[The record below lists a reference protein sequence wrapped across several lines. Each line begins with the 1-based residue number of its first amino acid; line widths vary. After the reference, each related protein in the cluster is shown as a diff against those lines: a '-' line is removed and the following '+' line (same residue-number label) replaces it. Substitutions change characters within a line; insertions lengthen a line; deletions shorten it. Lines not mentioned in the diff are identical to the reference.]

1 MRDPSLV
8 KRKLTRDHPTV
19 HTLSCAWRELGKRNI
34 QYGRLARLVRGG
46 GFRIA
51 LIALFSAIPSHCV
64 SSFRFGGDTA
74 AQISL
79 FLVTTAVSA
88 THGHQRVDIRH
99 SRVQGL
105 LSALASALVHAPA
118 GETSPQRVASY
129 LWLPSPRS
137 SRSSPPGG
145 ILTANSIVPNFP
157 VSRKARF
164 VLPALSIIAFWDS
177 TQHALLSRQTRRNSR
192 DLSTTTMHRSTASQP
207 ELV

>member
-51 LIALFSAIPSHCV
+51 LIARFSAIPSHCAP
-64 SSFRFGGDTA
+64 SFRFRGDTA

-105 LSALASALVHAPA
+105 LSALASALVHDHDAA
-118 GETSPQRVASY
+118 GETTPQRVASY
-129 LWLPSPRS
+129 SLSLMIAVAAVAGWYIYRKLNRAKFPRES
-137 SRSSPPGG
+137 
-145 ILTANSIVPNFP
+145 
-157 VSRKARF
+157 
-164 VLPALSIIAFWDS
+164 
-177 TQHALLSRQTRRNSR
+177 
-192 DLSTTTMHRSTASQP
+192 
-207 ELV
+207 